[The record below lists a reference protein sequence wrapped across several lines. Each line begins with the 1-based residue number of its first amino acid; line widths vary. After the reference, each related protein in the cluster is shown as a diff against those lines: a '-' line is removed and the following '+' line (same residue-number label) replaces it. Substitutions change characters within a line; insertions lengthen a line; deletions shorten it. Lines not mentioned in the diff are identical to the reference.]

1 VERVVSL
8 FLCGDVMLG
17 RGVDQILPHPGDP
30 ALRERCIRDAR
41 RYVELAESVNG
52 QIPSPVDFA
61 WPWGDALATLNDAAP
76 DLRLINLET
85 SITRADDFAS
95 GKAVHY
101 RMNPDNV
108 PCLARLAPDVCALAN
123 NHVLDVGRQGLAD
136 TLDALRDADLR
147 AVGAGRDR
155 RGARARARA
164 DPWWRTRRR
173 CLLCHGVQRHSA
185 ELGVDTGPGWRQLR
199 TRPVRT
205 LRSRAHRPGPG
216 GQAGR

>member
-1 VERVVSL
+1 LCTGPRATETSRRWRNFEANARRVPRNRCTVERVVSL

-52 QIPSPVDFA
+52 DIPRPVDFA
-61 WPWGDALATLNDAAP
+61 WPWGDALPTLNDIAP

-85 SITRADDFAS
+85 SITRTDDFAS

-101 RMNPDNV
+101 RMSPDNV
-108 PCLARLAPDVCALAN
+108 PCLASLAHVVCALAN
-123 NHVLDVGRQGLAD
+123 NPVLDFGRQGLAD

-147 AVGAGRDR
+147 AVGAGRDE
-155 RGARARARA
+155 RGAQEPALV
-164 DPWWRTRRR
+164 PI
-173 CLLCHGVQRHSA
+173 
-185 ELGVDTGPGWRQLR
+185 
-199 TRPVRT
+199 
-205 LRSRAHRPGPG
+205 PG
-216 GQAGR
+216 GARVVVVSCAMASSGTPP